1 MVVLVVV
8 RSTNQKSSNLNSFIF
23 LSTGLGKLGLGL
35 GWAWLGY
42 QYSTVQYSRLGPVRR
57 RRAAVRYPIISVSK
71 VSKTS
76 IIVRIMQ

>member
-23 LSTGLGKLGLGL
+23 FSTGLGKLGLGL

-42 QYSTVQYSRLGPVRR
+42 QYSTSECRRCSATIGFIRSKYEKITISKFDFTVQ
-57 RRAAVRYPIISVSK
+57 
-71 VSKTS
+71 
-76 IIVRIMQ
+76 